1 MFRSLLFIPGNN
13 ERFLKKST
21 SLHPDILCFDLE
33 DSVPSNEKEAARR
46 LVAAQLASQEEDKL
60 SPIYVRINSVDSGMI
75 DGDLESVIG
84 NELDGI
90 VLPKIGTSKEVMQ
103 VIDKIHMI
111 ASKRKLTPRIQIIP
125 SIETAKGVV
134 NANSIASAHEDVV
147 ALVFGVFDYL
157 YDMDIDTEY
166 DESISYNYARSKI
179 PVDAKAAGI
188 DALDGIW
195 QKVSDLDGLAMDATV
210 AKNLGYSGKTLIHP
224 SHINPVHD
232 IFRPTKKQIEWAKKV
247 LASLQDSVEKG
258 NPKGAILL
266 DGKMIDAVHYKQA
279 KAVLMQQ
286 TNKIFN
292 QLYCGF
298 FQRICNLSK
307 K

>member
-1 MFRSLLFIPGNN
+1 MFRSLLFVPGNN

-33 DSVPSNEKEAARR
+33 DSVPSNEKESARS

-60 SPIYVRINSVDSGMI
+60 SPIYVRINSVDSGLI
-75 DGDLESVIG
+75 DVDLERVIG

-90 VLPKIGTSKEVMQ
+90 VLPKISTSKEVTQ
-103 VIDKIHMI
+103 IIDKIHMI
-111 ASKRKLTPRIQIIP
+111 ASKRKLTSRIQIIT

-157 YDMDIDTEY
+157 YDMDIDSEY

-232 IFRPTKKQIEWAKKV
+232 IFLPTKKQIEWAKKV
-247 LASLQDSVEKG
+247 LASLQDSIEKG

-279 KAVLMQQ
+279 KAVL
-286 TNKIFN
+286 KAAN
-292 QLYCGF
+292 Q
-298 FQRICNLSK
+298 
-307 K
+307 

>member
-13 ERFLKKST
+13 DRFLKKST
-21 SLHPDILCFDLE
+21 NLHPDILCYDLE
-33 DSVPSNEKEAARR
+33 DSVPSNEKEGARR
-46 LVAAQLASQEEDKL
+46 LVGAQLASQEENKL

-75 DGDLESVIG
+75 DSDLESILG
-84 NELDGI
+84 NKLDGI
-90 VLPKIGTSKEVMQ
+90 VLPKIGNSKEVIQ
-103 VIDKIHMI
+103 VIDKIHII
-111 ASKRKLTPRIQIIP
+111 ASKRKLASRIQIIP
-125 SIETAKGVV
+125 SIETASGVV
-134 NANSIASAHEDVV
+134 NANSIAAAHEDVV

-157 YDMDIDTEY
+157 YDMDIDSEY
-166 DESISYNYARSKI
+166 DDSISYNYARSKI

-195 QKVSDLDGLAMDATV
+195 QKVSDLDGLAMDAKV

-232 IFRPTKKQIEWAKKV
+232 IFQPTKKQIEWAKKV
-247 LASLQDSVEKG
+247 LASLQDSIEKG

-279 KAVLMQQ
+279 RAVLKAADQ
-286 TNKIFN
+286 
-292 QLYCGF
+292 
-298 FQRICNLSK
+298 
-307 K
+307 

>member
-13 ERFLKKST
+13 DRFLKKST
-21 SLHPDILCFDLE
+21 SLHPDILCYDLE
-33 DSVPSNEKEAARR
+33 DSVPSNEKESARR
-46 LVAAQLASQEEDKL
+46 LVGAQLASQEENKL

-75 DGDLESVIG
+75 DSDLESILG
-84 NELDGI
+84 NKLDGI
-90 VLPKIGTSKEVMQ
+90 VLPKIGNSKEVMQ
-103 VIDKIHMI
+103 VIDKIHII
-111 ASKRKLTPRIQIIP
+111 ASKRKLASRIQIIP
-125 SIETAKGVV
+125 SIETASGVV
-134 NANSIASAHEDVV
+134 NANSIAAAHEDVV

-157 YDMDIDTEY
+157 YDMDIDSEY
-166 DESISYNYARSKI
+166 DDSISYNYARSKI

-195 QKVSDLDGLAMDATV
+195 QKVSDLDGLAMDAKV

-247 LASLQDSVEKG
+247 LASLQDSIEKG

-279 KAVLMQQ
+279 RAVLKAADQ
-286 TNKIFN
+286 
-292 QLYCGF
+292 
-298 FQRICNLSK
+298 
-307 K
+307 

>member
-13 ERFLKKST
+13 DRFLKKST
-21 SLHPDILCFDLE
+21 SLHPDILCYDLE
-33 DSVPSNEKEAARR
+33 DSVPSNEKEGARR
-46 LVAAQLASQEEDKL
+46 LVGAQLASQEENKL

-75 DGDLESVIG
+75 DSDLESILG
-84 NELDGI
+84 NKLDGI
-90 VLPKIGTSKEVMQ
+90 VLPKIGNSKEVMQ
-103 VIDKIHMI
+103 VIDKIHII
-111 ASKRKLTPRIQIIP
+111 ASKRKLASRIQIIP
-125 SIETAKGVV
+125 SIETASGVV
-134 NANSIASAHEDVV
+134 NANSIAAAHEDVV

-157 YDMDIDTEY
+157 YDMDIDSEY
-166 DESISYNYARSKI
+166 DDSISYNYARSKI

-195 QKVSDLDGLAMDATV
+195 QKVSDLDGLAMDAKV

-247 LASLQDSVEKG
+247 LVSLQDSIEKG

-279 KAVLMQQ
+279 RAVLKAADQ
-286 TNKIFN
+286 
-292 QLYCGF
+292 
-298 FQRICNLSK
+298 
-307 K
+307 

>member
-13 ERFLKKST
+13 DRFLKKST
-21 SLHPDILCFDLE
+21 SLHPDILCYDLE
-33 DSVPSNEKEAARR
+33 DSVPSNEKEGARR
-46 LVAAQLASQEEDKL
+46 LVGAQLASQEENKL

-75 DGDLESVIG
+75 DSDLESILG
-84 NELDGI
+84 NKLDGI
-90 VLPKIGTSKEVMQ
+90 VLPKIGNSKEVMQ
-103 VIDKIHMI
+103 VIDKIHII
-111 ASKRKLTPRIQIIP
+111 ASKRKLASRIQIIP
-125 SIETAKGVV
+125 SIETASGVV
-134 NANSIASAHEDVV
+134 NANSIAAAHEDVV

-157 YDMDIDTEY
+157 YDMDIDSEY
-166 DESISYNYARSKI
+166 DDSISYNYARSKI

-195 QKVSDLDGLAMDATV
+195 QKVSDLDGLTMDAKV

-232 IFRPTKKQIEWAKKV
+232 IFQPTKKQIEWAKKV
-247 LASLQDSVEKG
+247 LASLQDSIEKG

-279 KAVLMQQ
+279 RAVLKAADQ
-286 TNKIFN
+286 
-292 QLYCGF
+292 
-298 FQRICNLSK
+298 
-307 K
+307 

>member
-46 LVAAQLASQEEDKL
+46 LVAAQLASQKEDKL

-75 DGDLESVIG
+75 DGDLESVIE

-111 ASKRKLTPRIQIIP
+111 ASKRKLTPKIQIIP

-247 LASLQDSVEKG
+247 LASLQDSIEKG

-279 KAVLMQQ
+279 KAVL
-286 TNKIFN
+286 NAAN
-292 QLYCGF
+292 Q
-298 FQRICNLSK
+298 
-307 K
+307 

>member
-46 LVAAQLASQEEDKL
+46 LVAAQLASQKEDKL

-90 VLPKIGTSKEVMQ
+90 VLPKIDTRKEVMQ

-279 KAVLMQQ
+279 KAVL
-286 TNKIFN
+286 NAAN
-292 QLYCGF
+292 Q
-298 FQRICNLSK
+298 
-307 K
+307 

>member
-13 ERFLKKST
+13 ERFLKKSAG
-21 SLHPDILCFDLE
+21 LHPDILCFDLE

-46 LVAAQLASQEEDKL
+46 LVAAQIESQEEDKL

-75 DGDLESVIG
+75 DSDLESVIG

-90 VLPKIGTSKEVMQ
+90 VLPKIGTSKEVME

-111 ASKRKLTPRIQIIP
+111 ASKRRLTSRIQIIP
-125 SIETAKGVV
+125 SIETANGVV

-157 YDMDIDTEY
+157 YDMDINSEY
-166 DESISYNYARSKI
+166 DKSISYNYARSKI

-195 QKVSDLDGLAMDATV
+195 QKVSDLDGLAKDATV

-247 LASLQDSVEKG
+247 LASLQDSIEKG
-258 NPKGAILL
+258 NRKGAILL

-279 KAVLMQQ
+279 KAVL
-286 TNKIFN
+286 KAAN
-292 QLYCGF
+292 Q
-298 FQRICNLSK
+298 
-307 K
+307 

>member
-46 LVAAQLASQEEDKL
+46 LVAAQLASQKEDKL

-75 DGDLESVIG
+75 DGDLESVIE

-279 KAVLMQQ
+279 KAVL
-286 TNKIFN
+286 NAAN
-292 QLYCGF
+292 Q
-298 FQRICNLSK
+298 
-307 K
+307 